1 MNKKES
7 LLDKSLLIPFAILT
21 AISIVFIYSSSSVV
35 ADADFGNQYFYLQ
48 RQLVAL
54 SIGLFAGA
62 IFLFIPISFYREN
75 GLLLILISALL
86 LSLVFIPGIGVEK
99 NGSLRCGG

>member
-54 SIGLFAGA
+54 SIGLFAAA
-62 IFLFIPISFYREN
+62 IFLFIPMPTV
-75 GLLLILISALL
+75 LL
-86 LSLVFIPGIGVEK
+86 VV
-99 NGSLRCGG
+99 